1 MNFKVFNFL
10 KKSKPATGLQEPPSQ
25 ILEEI
30 KDLRKHLRKQNL
42 LLESFRNDILK
53 AIVDDRR
60 PGLDPYCDVADAF
73 FYYEAALHSS
83 DFLSPEQQE
92 TLEIIWDKLD
102 NLMSLVGLQIMRR
115 AGGDFDPKIYEAI
128 ENRADDA
135 AKLIVLE
142 VLQPGYIFEN
152 MVLKPAKVVVGKKN
166 HHSEG

>member
-1 MNFKVFNFL
+1 MEDSMSNAAVAGK
-10 KKSKPATGLQEPPSQ
+10 
-25 ILEEI
+25 EI
-30 KDLRKHLRKQNL
+30 KDLKKHLRKQNL

-60 PGLDPYCDVADAF
+60 PGSDPYCDVADAF

-83 DFLSPEQQE
+83 DFLIPEQQE

-115 AGGDFDPKIYEAI
+115 AGGDFDPKIYEAV

-135 AKLIVLE
+135 AELIVLE